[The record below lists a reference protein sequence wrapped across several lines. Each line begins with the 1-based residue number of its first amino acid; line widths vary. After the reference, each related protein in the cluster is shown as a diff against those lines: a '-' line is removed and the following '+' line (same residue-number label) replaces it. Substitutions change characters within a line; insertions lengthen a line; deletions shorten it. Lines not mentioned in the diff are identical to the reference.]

1 MHLIY
6 KINFPNNKVY
16 IGQTNN
22 LKKRILEHLGEAR
35 RGADSKIY
43 RAIRKYN
50 ISKDDFEEIESNI
63 ETQEL
68 ADLREIYWIEFYD
81 SYNNGYNSTKG
92 GDVGNGGML
101 GEKNPRAILNN
112 EEVLQ
117 IRLLKSEM
125 KYSKSDIYNKYKDK
139 ISMGEFHKI
148 WNYDVYTEVG
158 KELNTEEVVNFY
170 KHFKVSGS
178 KNSNCMFAE
187 QDIINIRNAYFIDVI
202 SSKEI
207 SEIYN
212 CSTSTISKIISNKTY
227 NDIPMPEP
235 SFLYKRVN
243 HIFTKSEINDFIND
257 FINSKETIKSYW
269 VSITSDSSN
278 LFGGYC
284 ESQFRKF
291 VNKELQNR
299 GYEYKARNKWE
310 FEIIKIN

>member
-22 LKKRILEHLGEAR
+22 LKKRISEHLREAR
-35 RGADSKIY
+35 IGADSKIY

-101 GEKNPRAILNN
+101 GENNPKAVLTN

-139 ISMGEFHKI
+139 ISIGGFHKI
-148 WNYDVYTEVG
+148 WNYNTYTKVG
-158 KELNTEEVVNFY
+158 KELNTEEVINFY
-170 KHFKVSGS
+170 KHFKISGS
-178 KNSNCMFAE
+178 KNSRCMFTK
-187 QDIINIRNAYFIDVI
+187 QDIINIRNAYFIDAI

-212 CSTSTISKIISNKTY
+212 CNTSTISKIISNKTY
-227 NDIPMPEP
+227 SDIPMPEP
-235 SFLYKRVN
+235 SFLYKRAN
-243 HIFTKSEINDFIND
+243 HIFTKLEIDDFINN

-278 LFGGYC
+278 LFGGYS

-299 GYEYKARNKWE
+299 GYIYKARNKWE